1 MCDIVNI
8 IALDTLIDLFN
19 GIIRDCIVYNAF
31 DKLKLREKLDDG
43 NYTFFTYTFLKIK
56 CIFLI
61 C

>member
-43 NYTFFTYTFLKIK
+43 NYTFFTIYLS
-56 CIFLI
+56 
-61 C
+61 